1 MTGTITS
8 CVTLEQCWHRVP
20 GGTAR
25 AALELVD
32 ALVELGR
39 LPTGEALSLVG
50 VSAWHRQPP
59 EATWRPSIPVR
70 RLPLPRVAL
79 YESWHRFR
87 HPRVER
93 ATGPVDVIHATGIAM
108 PPRSVPVVLT
118 LHDLAFVRDP
128 SHFTKHGLRFFHAA
142 LDRARTD
149 ADVVLCSSEATRVDA
164 EAAGLPADRL
174 RVVPLGV
181 RPARVA
187 ADQVAAVRRA
197 HGLDARYVLHVGTA
211 EPRKNLVGLLDAF
224 AGLDRAGV
232 DLVLVGPDGWGE
244 AGDALPTRLQQR
256 VRRLGF
262 VSEHDKAALYAGAAV
277 FCYPS
282 VWEGFGLPVL
292 EALAQGAPVVTSRG
306 TATEEVA
313 GDAAL
318 LVDPHDPVELADA
331 LRRLLDDTDL
341 AADLR
346 RRGPARAAAFPWS
359 QTATLTA
366 EAYAAVL
373 GATHP

>member
-1 MTGTITS
+1 
-8 CVTLEQCWHRVP
+8 
-20 GGTAR
+20 
-25 AALELVD
+25 
-32 ALVELGR
+32 
-39 LPTGEALSLVG
+39 
-50 VSAWHRQPP
+50 
-59 EATWRPSIPVR
+59 
-70 RLPLPRVAL
+70 
-79 YESWHRFR
+79 
-87 HPRVER
+87 
-93 ATGPVDVIHATGIAM
+93 
-108 PPRSVPVVLT
+108 
-118 LHDLAFVRDP
+118 
-128 SHFTKHGLRFFHAA
+128 
-142 LDRARTD
+142 
-149 ADVVLCSSEATRVDA
+149 
-164 EAAGLPADRL
+164 
-174 RVVPLGV
+174 
-181 RPARVA
+181 
-187 ADQVAAVRRA
+187 VRRA
-197 HGLDARYVLHVGTA
+197 HCLDAPYVLHVGTA
-211 EPRKNLVGLLDAF
+211 EPRKNLSGLLDAF
-224 AGLDRAGV
+224 ARLDRAGV
-232 DLVLVGPDGWGE
+232 DLVLVGPDGWGD